1 MPEVQLTKSVFVC
14 ACACVYVCVRVCVCV
29 RACVRVCECV
39 RACVRACLCMRVCA
53 CMCAC
58 VRVFVCVRVYAC
70 VRACVR
76 VCVCMRACV
85 CVRVGLTRLLP
96 VDGTTKGIV
105 TNMCTRSDSAV
116 WTPIH
121 LLRPD
126 VHVDKRGRIVC
137 STRNVSIV
145 HKH

>member
-14 ACACVYVCVRVCVCV
+14 ACACVYVCVRVCACVCVYVCERVFVCVRVCVCV
-29 RACVRVCECV
+29 RACVR
-39 RACVRACLCMRVCA
+39 A
-53 CMCAC
+53 
-58 VRVFVCVRVYAC
+58 
-70 VRACVR
+70 
-76 VCVCMRACV
+76 CVCMRACV

>member
-1 MPEVQLTKSVFVC
+1 MCACVCVRVC
-14 ACACVYVCVRVCVCV
+14 ACMCASVCLYACVCVYVCVRVFV
-29 RACVRVCECV
+29 RACVCVYVRVCV
-39 RACVRACLCMRVCA
+39 
-53 CMCAC
+53 CAC
-58 VRVFVCVRVYAC
+58 VRVFVCVHVYAC

-105 TNMCTRSDSAV
+105 TNICTRSDSAV

>member
-14 ACACVYVCVRVCVCV
+14 ACACVYVCVRVYVRACVCVYVRVCVRACVCMRTCVCV
-29 RACVRVCECV
+29 RACVR
-39 RACVRACLCMRVCA
+39 A
-53 CMCAC
+53 
-58 VRVFVCVRVYAC
+58 
-70 VRACVR
+70 
-76 VCVCMRACV
+76 CVCMRACV